1 MGVHSTT
8 MDALNVSGVMAGA
21 EEGFGVGSSVG
32 PYVLVRQI
40 GHGGMGAV
48 YEGVHRHLEKRVA
61 VKALHLRFGEDPVA
75 RERFHREGR
84 AAARVRH
91 PNAVEVFDCGI
102 EQGVAWLA
110 MEFLEGEDLGYLLER
125 EGVLGVARLTDLM
138 LPVVAAVAAAHEQGI
153 VHRDLKPENIFL
165 AHSQHGFVQPKVLD
179 FGVARVLD
187 ENAGITRSTTL
198 LGTPYYMSPEQTING
213 KSATVLSD
221 QYSIGVMLYE
231 CVTGQ
236 LPFDRDR
243 LYELMSA
250 IVRGPLVAPREIR
263 PDVPADFEAVI
274 LRAMHRAPGRRFPT
288 MRAFGE
294 ALLPFA
300 SAGARALWTP
310 VFDVDTHHRTIVTYD
325 AIAPGDFS
333 ATISDASVVPVLDPD
348 ATAPHQALP
357 RRRRAET
364 ELRVPVHAPP
374 RALLAGFAFAAALAL
389 VVIALGL
396 RPTPASSAPVTAAL
410 RAPNPAVPTG
420 LVAVPIEAAVEAPAP
435 APAPAPPAA
444 AAPTP
449 RPAHRV
455 HPRSG
460 RAAAHPRRAPLA
472 RRLVQ
477 R

>member
-1 MGVHSTT
+1 
-8 MDALNVSGVMAGA
+8 MDALNVSEVVAAAG
-21 EEGFGVGSSVG
+21 EGFGVGSSVG

-40 GHGGMGAV
+40 GQGGMGAV

-61 VKALHLRFGEDPVA
+61 IKALHLRFGEDPVA

-125 EGVLGVARLTDLM
+125 EGVLAVARLTDLM
-138 LPVVAAVAAAHEQGI
+138 LPVIAAVAAAHEQGI

-165 AHSQHGFVQPKVLD
+165 AHTQHGFVQPKVLD

-236 LPFDRDR
+236 VPFDRDR

-250 IVRGPLVAPREIR
+250 IVRGPLVTPRELR
-263 PDVPADFEAVI
+263 PDVPADFEKVV

-300 SAGARALWTP
+300 SPGQRALWEP

-325 AIAPGDFS
+325 RVAVEDFS
-333 ATISDASVVPVLDPD
+333 ATLSDASGAPAP
-348 ATAPHQALP
+348 ASAETAPYPAFSP
-357 RRRRAET
+357 RRRAET
-364 ELRVPVHAPP
+364 ELRVPLHAPP
-374 RALLAGFAFAAALAL
+374 RALLAGFAVAGAL
-389 VVIALGL
+389 
-396 RPTPASSAPVTAAL
+396 
-410 RAPNPAVPTG
+410 
-420 LVAVPIEAAVEAPAP
+420 
-435 APAPAPPAA
+435 
-444 AAPTP
+444 
-449 RPAHRV
+449 
-455 HPRSG
+455 
-460 RAAAHPRRAPLA
+460 
-472 RRLVQ
+472 
-477 R
+477 